1 VLNAVQSVGGSV
13 GLATLV
19 AVASHG
25 GGAAAGFVAG
35 AGFAA
40 VALVAAAGLRRR
52 PAAVVS

>member
-19 AVASHG
+19 TVASHG

-40 VALVAAAGLRRR
+40 VALVAAAALRRR
-52 PAAVVS
+52 PAAGVS